1 MRDAVSGS
9 ASRYVAMCLGILTGV
24 GHLNHGVL
32 EALQGPIPT
41 NGLIVNAVPIG
52 NSWSIWKQGGEAAF
66 TLLPTMLSA
75 GVASMLVG
83 VAVIFW
89 SIAFLHRR
97 GGPVVY
103 LCLCVLSLLTGGG
116 IGQIVFFLMIF
127 GFSTRLGKP
136 LSFWR
141 RIIPKAARASIARSW
156 KVMTVLAIVS
166 FLGALELAI
175 LGYFPL
181 VDDPQT
187 VLWICWTFLLISLLL
202 MVLAFIA
209 AFASDLQNRSSAKVA
224 AE

>member
-1 MRDAVSGS
+1 
-9 ASRYVAMCLGILTGV
+9 
-24 GHLNHGVL
+24 
-32 EALQGPIPT
+32 
-41 NGLIVNAVPIG
+41 
-52 NSWSIWKQGGEAAF
+52 
-66 TLLPTMLSA
+66 
-75 GVASMLVG
+75 
-83 VAVIFW
+83 
-89 SIAFLHRR
+89 
-97 GGPVVY
+97 
-103 LCLCVLSLLTGGG
+103 VLSLLTGGG